1 MSYIQ
6 GSVIVRDV
14 WTASKHIALRR
25 GWAHLSVALLLLSA
39 AVDAAARQQP
49 VPGADLETGV
59 EALKS
64 GDLEGAER
72 VFSQALRQGVRTSLV
87 FHNLGVI
94 AQQRGDHMLAV
105 SRFRQAIALQP
116 EYGPSRLLLGVSLL
130 ALGRNAE
137 AISQLQRSSRSLPR
151 EPQAHLQLAK
161 AYEVSDNWIGAVEEL
176 QQAADLAPQEAE
188 YSYLLGRAWTRLS
201 AWSYQRL
208 ARLNPD
214 SARLHQ
220 ALGQEYAM
228 AGKYELAIAAYQ
240 QAARSDPKLPEIHL
254 ALALLLLELKKT
266 DEASAEISL
275 ELKLVPESKAAA
287 EARARVE
294 AAKAAASP

>member
-1 MSYIQ
+1 M
-6 GSVIVRDV
+6 VRDV
-14 WTASKHIALRR
+14 WNTSKHVARR
-25 GWAHLSVALLLLSA
+25 RAWAHLSVALLLLSA
-39 AVDAAARQQP
+39 AVDGAARQQP

-94 AQQRGDHMLAV
+94 AQQRGDHTLAV

-137 AISQLQRSSRSLPR
+137 AISQLQRSSRSLPK

-161 AYEVSDNWIGAVEEL
+161 AYEVSDNWIAAVEEL

-240 QAARSDPKLPEIHL
+240 EAARSDPKLPEIHL

-266 DEASAEISL
+266 DEASAEINL
-275 ELKLVPESKAAA
+275 ELKLVPESKAAL
-287 EARARVE
+287 ETRARVE
-294 AAKAAASP
+294 AAKTAASP